1 MIDNTVRNPE
11 PLTGETIFLAYRTKM
26 HRKLDIRAIHPI
38 TYIFFFSSFI
48 FVILIFFPLF
58 FFSRYLFLQPRR
70 SLSFRTCRHFFPRRD
85 STNVRCA
92 RKFENSIVSRIRSK
106 FVREKRRFE
115 REATSFSIVLRKIY
129 INNQGI
135 WSNYVLW
142 TILESPQ
149 VRSRLYLDYIIVAWL
164 HNCLVTDRETRFCD
178 WFWPTRALRNYRY
191 LLACSFVRGTRG

>member
-1 MIDNTVRNPE
+1 MRKTRIAVFFKYALIYRQWSFFASLSLFFFFTVVRLKISLLPSMIDNTVRNPE

-92 RKFENSIVSRIRSK
+92 RKFENSIVSRIHSK
-106 FVREKRRFE
+106 FV
-115 REATSFSIVLRKIY
+115 
-129 INNQGI
+129 
-135 WSNYVLW
+135 
-142 TILESPQ
+142 
-149 VRSRLYLDYIIVAWL
+149 LD
-164 HNCLVTDRETRFCD
+164 
-178 WFWPTRALRNYRY
+178 
-191 LLACSFVRGTRG
+191 